1 MNFWLRNCNN
11 CFLCKMLIQI
21 SKKKQLY
28 GLKSYLKQQMTFI
41 LSPMSL
47 LCNSISIY
55 EVTQKTVKSIFQPHK
70 WLQVSQRYLKLE
82 FVQKSSLCEC
92 YLIINQHLSVP
103 SFELYNYLNVV
114 LLIITQHQMKCQ
126 SLINGPYSLKSLR

>member
-1 MNFWLRNCNN
+1 
-11 CFLCKMLIQI
+11 
-21 SKKKQLY
+21 
-28 GLKSYLKQQMTFI
+28 MTFI

-126 SLINGPYSLKSLR
+126 SLINGPYSLKSLRKKQIKEMVNLQPTASIIFGNVQIELWYSRKNPG

>member
-1 MNFWLRNCNN
+1 MTFIYL
-11 CFLCKMLIQI
+11 LCLFFAILSQFMK
-21 SKKKQLY
+21 SHKKQL
-28 GLKSYLKQQMTFI
+28 KASFSHTK
-41 LSPMSL
+41 
-47 LCNSISIY
+47 
-55 EVTQKTVKSIFQPHK
+55 K

-126 SLINGPYSLKSLR
+126 SLINGPYSLKSLRQKTNKRNGNLQPTASIILGNVQIELWCSRKNPG